1 MVGYSDRI
9 NHALAFAAK
18 HHDQQVRRG
27 TRLPYLT
34 AAPNVAV
41 ILTRYDRDDD
51 TVVGGVLRDV
61 VQDYVRD
68 GASVEMLDA
77 RIGEKFGPAV
87 LAALLGVV
95 ERRQDDDGIEMSPEE
110 RRADLVNRLAA
121 ADERGRWVMAAVV
134 LHAAGTLLADLS
146 RTSFPGT
153 VWAHAADGAGREG
166 TMQWFHGVYQRLTV
180 AGFTGPIMEEL
191 GAMLDSLDER
201 AAQRERGAAGLK

>member
-1 MVGYSDRI
+1 MAGYSDRI
-9 NHALAFAAK
+9 SHALAFAAK

-51 TVVGGVLRDV
+51 TVVSGVLRDV

-68 GASVEMLDA
+68 GFSVEMLEA
-77 RIGEKFGPAV
+77 RIGEKFGAAV
-87 LAALLGVV
+87 LAALLGIV
-95 ERRQDDDGIEMSPEE
+95 ERRYDGDGVEMSPDD
-110 RRADLVNRLAA
+110 RRLDLVNRIAA

-134 LHAAGTLLADLS
+134 THAAGTLLADLT

-153 VWAHAADGAGREG
+153 VWANAADGTGREG
-166 TMQWFHGVYQRLTV
+166 AMQWLHGVHRRLV
-180 AGFTGPIMEEL
+180 AAGFAAPIMSEL
-191 GAMLDSLDER
+191 GGMLTALDER
-201 AAQRERGAAGLK
+201 AAQLGRGA

>member
-1 MVGYSDRI
+1 MTGYSDRI

-41 ILTRYDRDDD
+41 ILSRYDRDDD
-51 TVVGGVLRDV
+51 TVVSGVLRDV

-68 GASVEMLDA
+68 GFSVEMLEA
-77 RIGEKFGPAV
+77 RIGEKFGAPV
-87 LAALLGVV
+87 LAALLAVV
-95 ERRQDDDGIEMSPEE
+95 ERRYDADGVEMTPEE

-121 ADERGRWVMAAVV
+121 ADERGRWVIAAVV
-134 LHAAGTLLADLS
+134 AHSAGTLLADLT

-153 VWAHAADGAGREG
+153 VWAHAIDGAGRES
-166 TMQWFHGVYQRLTV
+166 TLQWFHAVRQRLEA
-180 AGFTGPIMEEL
+180 AGFLAPIMAEL
-191 GAMLDSLDER
+191 GTMLAALGER
-201 AAQRERGAAGLK
+201 SAQAERRA

>member
-1 MVGYSDRI
+1 MAGYSDRI
-9 NHALAFAAK
+9 SHALAFAAK

-51 TVVGGVLRDV
+51 TVVSGVLRDV

-68 GASVEMLDA
+68 GFSVEMLEA
-77 RIGEKFGPAV
+77 RIGEKFGAAV
-87 LAALLGVV
+87 LAALLGIV
-95 ERRQDDDGIEMSPEE
+95 ERRYDDDGVEMSPED
-110 RRADLVNRLAA
+110 RRLDLVNRIAA

-134 LHAAGTLLADLS
+134 THAAGTLLADLT

-153 VWAHAADGAGREG
+153 VWANAADGTGREG
-166 TMQWFHGVYQRLTV
+166 TMQWLHGVHQRLV
-180 AGFTGPIMEEL
+180 AAGFAAPIMSEL
-191 GAMLDSLDER
+191 GGMLTALDER
-201 AAQRERGAAGLK
+201 AAQIGRGA

>member
-1 MVGYSDRI
+1 MTGYSDRI
-9 NHALAFAAK
+9 SHALAFAAK

-27 TRLPYLT
+27 TRLPYVT

-41 ILTRYDRDDD
+41 ILSRYDRDDD
-51 TVVGGVLRDV
+51 TVVSGVLRDV

-77 RIGEKFGPAV
+77 RIGEKFGPA
-87 LAALLGVV
+87 LLGVV
-95 ERRQDDDGIEMSPEE
+95 ERRQDDDGVEMSPEE

-134 LHAAGTLLADLS
+134 AHAAGTLLADLS

-153 VWAHAADGAGREG
+153 VW
-166 TMQWFHGVYQRLTV
+166 T
-180 AGFTGPIMEEL
+180 
-191 GAMLDSLDER
+191 
-201 AAQRERGAAGLK
+201 